1 MSSVLGETRVAW
13 PAVALEA
20 IWFWRIPEGVALEL
34 ASLELAMVMI
44 WVVRSLKLAEP
55 EASMEATS

>member
-1 MSSVLGETRVAW
+1 M
-13 PAVALEA
+13 
-20 IWFWRIPEGVALEL
+20 

-55 EASMEATS
+55 EASMEAIS